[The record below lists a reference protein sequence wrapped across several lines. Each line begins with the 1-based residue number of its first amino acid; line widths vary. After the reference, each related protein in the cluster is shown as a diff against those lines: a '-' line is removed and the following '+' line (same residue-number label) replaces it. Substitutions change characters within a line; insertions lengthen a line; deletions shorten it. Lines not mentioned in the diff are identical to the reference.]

1 MPYRLSVTAGPSLDL
16 STHKP
21 VDVNND
27 DSPVEI
33 YSSHFRG
40 RIIVRIKNLPE
51 DHAPTSESR
60 YFNNKSATF
69 SLQCQG
75 VLKPFSHIGTLDPHQ
90 KFCNVIKTNK

>member
-1 MPYRLSVTAGPSLDL
+1 MPYRLTVTAGPSLDS

-21 VDVNND
+21 IDVNND

-40 RIIVRIKNLPE
+40 RITVRVKNPPGT
-51 DHAPTSESR
+51 HASSPKSS
-60 YFNNKSATF
+60 YFDNKSATF

-75 VLKPFSHIGTLDPHQ
+75 AFEPPRHMNLMRI
-90 KFCNVIKTNK
+90 